1 MTQVRVAV
9 MGLTALLA
17 AIAAPACGSSAGAG
31 DAIRIGAVYPL
42 SGNQGGDGSQE
53 LAGLQMA
60 AQLVNDDGGVRG
72 RKVEI
77 DAVDSPSAN
86 QAASA
91 VDAVVGRGARVV
103 VGSYGSTISLP
114 ASARASAAGVTYLE
128 TGAVAD
134 AVTGRGLPGVLR
146 TVATGS
152 TLGRNA
158 ARFAHDTIIPKLG
171 LDPRTARAVILF
183 EGDDYGMAVGYGTI
197 DESALLA
204 LNIVDTIK
212 YDAGSADFNRLAA
225 RVDGDHPDLILTAS
239 YLEDGIAFQHAAL
252 ARHLKV
258 RAIVGTSSAYCRT
271 DFGAALGADAVGL
284 FASDKPSQDIN
295 PAGLLPE
302 GRALLS
308 RATAAWNA
316 KYGYAMS
323 AEAVAGFTGGW
334 VLLHEVLPKAA
345 SLERADVTKAAMSI
359 DIPSG
364 SEINGAGVRFAAAD
378 RPDAGQNLR
387 AVGVIWEWLHANDLQ
402 VVFPPEYAKAQPVV
416 VPIAA

>member
-1 MTQVRVAV
+1 MTQLRTAALAVAAV
-9 MGLTALLA
+9 LA
-17 AIAAPACGSSAGAG
+17 SVAMPACIGSSSS
-31 DAIRIGAVYPL
+31 DATIRIGAVYPMT
-42 SGNQGGDGSQE
+42 GNQGGDGGQE
-53 LAGLQMA
+53 LAGLRMA
-60 AQLVNDDGGVRG
+60 AQLVNEDGGVRG
-72 RKVEI
+72 RMVEI
-77 DAVDSPSAN
+77 DAVDAPSAN
-86 QAASA
+86 EAAAA
-91 VDAVVGRGARVV
+91 VDTVVGRGARVV

-158 ARFAHDTIIPKLG
+158 ARFAHDTILPRLG
-171 LDPRTARAVILF
+171 LDPRTARTVILF

-197 DESALLA
+197 DESGLLGI
-204 LNIVDTIK
+204 NVVDTVK
-212 YDAGSADFNRLAA
+212 YQAGSADFAQLAA
-225 RVDGDHPDLILTAS
+225 RVDADHPDLILTAS
-239 YLEDGIAFQHAAL
+239 YLEDGLAFQHAAI
-252 ARHLKV
+252 ARHLTV

-271 DFGAALGADAVGL
+271 DFGAALGAEAVGL

-302 GRALLS
+302 GRALLE
-308 RATAAWNA
+308 RVTTAWKA
-316 KYGYAMS
+316 KYGYAMN

-334 VLLHEVLPKAA
+334 VLLHETLPRAA
-345 SLERADVTKAAMSI
+345 SLDRADVTAAAMSL
-359 DIPSG
+359 DIPAG
-364 SEINGAGVRFAAAD
+364 TEINGAGVRFAAAD

-387 AVGVIWEWLHANDLQ
+387 AVGVIWEWMHANDLQ
-402 VVFPPEYAKAQPVV
+402 VVFPPAYAKAQPVV